1 MCGELASRNAG
12 SDLNRTSGKSEPVGL
27 EGARRNP
34 EIPPPT
40 AFWHTP
46 RERGDLMGHQMPKRK
61 FLPTVREGTAG
72 CAHEEVLTRS
82 RASGIASDDDSSD
95 GAVVY
100 MFTRR
105 SPTLDSALLL
115 TVAPPGD
122 QSASCGS
129 QRTAEPTDDGR
140 STRMQTPPLK

>member
-12 SDLNRTSGKSEPVGL
+12 ADLSRTSGKSEPVGL
-27 EGARRNP
+27 EGAGRNP

-72 CAHEEVLTRS
+72 RAHGEVPTRS
-82 RASGIASDDDSSD
+82 RAS
-95 GAVVY
+95 
-100 MFTRR
+100 
-105 SPTLDSALLL
+105 
-115 TVAPPGD
+115 
-122 QSASCGS
+122 
-129 QRTAEPTDDGR
+129 QR
-140 STRMQTPPLK
+140 